1 MNSLNTQDGI
11 DQWLLV
17 ISGLK
22 RACIDEDDSKVN
34 WYVLMTPGLQLLSNP
49 TSVEAYFLTMPTYHL
64 SDEAALDPSSS
75 VLYAHLAS
83 LDAGILFTE
92 RIC

>member
-1 MNSLNTQDGI
+1 MNSLSTQDGI
-11 DQWLLV
+11 DQWLLD

-49 TSVEAYFLTMPTYHL
+49 TIVVSYFLTMPTYHL
-64 SDEAALDPSSS
+64 NDEAAFGFSSS
-75 VLYAHLAS
+75 ILYAHLAS
-83 LDAGILFTE
+83 LDAGILFTQ
-92 RIC
+92 RIY

>member
-11 DQWLLV
+11 DQWLLD

-49 TSVEAYFLTMPTYHL
+49 TSVAPYFLTMPTYHL
-64 SDEAALDPSSS
+64 SDEAALDSSSS

-83 LDAGILFTE
+83 LDAGILFTQ
-92 RIC
+92 RIY